1 MQGQL
6 DAVIAA
12 KSAPHIAKDILGSVG
27 RVPLVAPSGG
37 PLRPH
42 GGFNTGGLR
51 MEMFRDLEG
60 DFVDNLLQCASVQDG
75 GVFNPGELRNYDA
88 QPHESWQQ
96 LDAALIQ
103 EGRERLAVVR
113 NLTPY
118 PLDDAFGTTEVRTQ
132 SVDDTRAEPAVGMTG
147 EERSRIEQP
156 DFKSDI
162 TPVPVISRDLRFNRR
177 VVQGAA
183 QGGVQ
188 IDTLSIQNIIAHLM
202 DFMEQITIYG
212 VAGNFDGNTINGLTN
227 TMGTNTVGFSDW
239 RHADTSGPTILGEF
253 LSALEILRKNRF
265 YGPYRMFV
273 TGGVN
278 NKLDEDYSTSYE
290 SGSIRERLLRTED
303 LLSIEV
309 SDQLRDRGI
318 AEAETNGGKD
328 DIVIMEASG
337 RVAQWITGVDPT
349 TVSWSSGS
357 GFTINY
363 KVFVIGSPLVRT
375 TYSGRSGV
383 LFAKT

>member
-1 MQGQL
+1 MQGQI
-6 DAVIAA
+6 DAILAD
-12 KSAPHIAKDILGSVG
+12 KSAPHIAKELLEDTG
-27 RVPLVAPSGG
+27 RVQLAAPSGG

-42 GGFNTGGLR
+42 GDFNAAGLR
-51 MEMFRDLEG
+51 MDMFRDLEG

-96 LDAALIQ
+96 LDQALIQ

-113 NLTPY
+113 SLTPY

-132 SVDDTRAEPAVGMTG
+132 SVDDTRATPAVGMTG
-147 EERSRIEQP
+147 EERSEVMQP

-188 IDTLSIQNIIAHLM
+188 IDRLSIQNIIAHLM

-212 VAGNFDGNTINGLTN
+212 VDGNFDGNTITGLWN
-227 TMGTNTVGFSDW
+227 TAGVNTSTTMSNWLVAS
-239 RHADTSGPTILGEF
+239 TTGPTILSEF
-253 LSALEILRKNRF
+253 LSSLEILRKNRF
-265 YGPYRMFV
+265 YGPYRMYV
-273 TGGVN
+273 TGALN

-303 LLSIEV
+303 LVSIEV
-309 SDQLRDRGI
+309 SDQLK
-318 AEAETNGGKD
+318 EKNC
-328 DIVIMEASG
+328 VIMEDSG
-337 RVAQWITGVDPT
+337 RVAQWISGVDPT

-357 GFTINY
+357 GFTVNY
-363 KVFVIGSPLVRT
+363 KVFVIGAPMIRT
-375 TYSGRSGV
+375 TYSGRSGI
-383 LFAKT
+383 LALTIKS